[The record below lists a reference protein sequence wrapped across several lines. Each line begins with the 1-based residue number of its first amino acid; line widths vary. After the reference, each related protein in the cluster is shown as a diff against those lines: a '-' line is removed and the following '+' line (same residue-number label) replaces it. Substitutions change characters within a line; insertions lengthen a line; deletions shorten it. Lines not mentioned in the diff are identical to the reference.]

1 MSGKLVDTTL
11 LHYFRTKLD
20 TVFAKKSEVGDKNV
34 IEHVQK
40 NGTELTVT
48 NKTVNV
54 TVPTR
59 TSELTNNSGFVTS
72 DSIPTKTSQ
81 LTNDSGYI
89 TDDDIPTKTSELT
102 NDSNF
107 VSDANYVH
115 TDNNFTTQEKDKLN
129 GIESGAEVN
138 VQSNWDETD
147 TSSDSFIQNKPT
159 IPTATSQ
166 LNNDSNFVSDA
177 NYVHTDNNFTSQDKT
192 KLESVEEGAQV
203 NVIEKV
209 QQNGVDL
216 NIENKTVNVTVPTK
230 TSELEN
236 DSDFVTSADIPEG
249 GIVDTELSSTST
261 NPVQN
266 KAIKQETDKIL
277 GNLATIETSPAIAD
291 HAVGDY
297 IIYDSQLYKVT
308 ATITAGE
315 TITDKIESVYLADDK
330 VSKSGDTMTGQLT
343 MSGANI
349 KIDHN
354 SIIAIDAQSQE
365 YSMLIDN
372 GANIWIGS
380 RQTIARHHAGRTY
393 ISAGWSTTEQ
403 KGNPS
408 IYISVPNTANT
419 SASNHLALHDGMVKD
434 YIIEQGNNYRKW
446 NSGKLECYGNITF
459 NTAINKTWGG
469 IYRSDAHAGVKY
481 PVAFKAINGSTMS
494 VGAYNNATGT
504 DGAWIFTLGNG
515 SLTTTAGFYMARGAT
530 LTTAK
535 TWVIGYYSI
544 GTWK

>member
-20 TVFAKKSEVGDKNV
+20 TVFAKKNEVGDKNV

-40 NGTELTVT
+40 NGTELTVN

-59 TSELTNNSGFVTS
+59 TSELTNNSGFVTG

-89 TDDDIPTKTSELT
+89 TNSDVPTKTSQLT
-102 NDSNF
+102 NDSDF

-129 GIESGAEVN
+129 GIASGAEVN

-147 TSSDSFIQNKPT
+147 TSSDSFIQHKPT

-277 GNLATIETSPAIAD
+277 GDLATIETSPAIAN
-291 HAVGDY
+291 HAVGSY
-297 IIYDSQLYKVT
+297 IVYNSQLYRVT
-308 ATITAGE
+308 TTITAGGTLEGRIKE
-315 TITDKIESVYLADDK
+315 TNVMDETVK
-330 VSKSGDTMTGQLT
+330 VKYVTIPINNTNIPAN
-343 MSGANI
+343 SGATVLNWGGVGPSYLPGKTI
-349 KIDHN
+349 VGAFLAFATGSTLYQTNCQVN
-354 SIIAIDAQSQE
+354 S
-365 YSMLIDN
+365 
-372 GANIWIGS
+372 
-380 RQTIARHHAGRTY
+380 
-393 ISAGWSTTEQ
+393 ST
-403 KGNPS
+403 GGVFLSVHNPS
-408 IYISVPNTANT
+408 SRAITLSSIL
-419 SASNHLALHDGMVKD
+419 LAVF
-434 YIIEQGNNYRKW
+434 Y
-446 NSGKLECYGNITF
+446 
-459 NTAINKTWGG
+459 
-469 IYRSDAHAGVKY
+469 
-481 PVAFKAINGSTMS
+481 
-494 VGAYNNATGT
+494 TG
-504 DGAWIFTLGNG
+504 
-515 SLTTTAGFYMARGAT
+515 
-530 LTTAK
+530 
-535 TWVIGYYSI
+535 
-544 GTWK
+544 

>member
-59 TSELTNNSGFVTS
+59 TSELTNDSGFVTS

-89 TDDDIPTKTSELT
+89 TSDDIPTKTSQLT

-129 GIESGAEVN
+129 GIASGAEVN

-192 KLESVEEGAQV
+192 KLESVEQGAQV

-277 GNLATIETSPAIAD
+277 GNLATIETSPAIAN

-297 IIYDSQLYKVT
+297 IIYDSQLYRVT
-308 ATITAGE
+308 TAITAGSTLEGKISE
-315 TITDKIESVYLADDK
+315 TSIASQMQPYPDYQNRKTLHTGNNKTTNTT
-330 VSKSGDTMTGQLT
+330 VSGTMTQTGFIHVQVT
-343 MSGANI
+343 TA
-349 KIDHN
+349 
-354 SIIAIDAQSQE
+354 AT
-365 YSMLIDN
+365 N
-372 GANIWIGS
+372 GAPFMRI
-380 RQTIARHHAGRTY
+380 
-393 ISAGWSTTEQ
+393 
-403 KGNPS
+403 
-408 IYISVPNTANT
+408 
-419 SASNHLALHDGMVKD
+419 
-434 YIIEQGNNYRKW
+434 
-446 NSGKLECYGNITF
+446 
-459 NTAINKTWGG
+459 
-469 IYRSDAHAGVKY
+469 
-481 PVAFKAINGSTMS
+481 AINGFNVYEYFTKYANTYIYATSPLIPVRNGDSYQIIMGTNG
-494 VGAYNNATGT
+494 VATGSYT
-504 DGAWIFTLGNG
+504 VTFIQ
-515 SLTTTAGFYMARGAT
+515 AR
-530 LTTAK
+530 
-535 TWVIGYYSI
+535 
-544 GTWK
+544 

>member
-40 NGTELTVT
+40 NGTELTVN

-59 TSELTNNSGFVTS
+59 TSELTNNSGFVTG

-89 TDDDIPTKTSELT
+89 TNSDVPTKTSQLT
-102 NDSNF
+102 NDSDF

-129 GIESGAEVN
+129 GIASGAEVN

-147 TSSDSFIQNKPT
+147 TSSDSFIQHKPT

-277 GNLATIETSPAIAD
+277 GNLATIETSPAIAN
-291 HAVGDY
+291 HAIGDY
-297 IIYDSQLYKVT
+297 IVYDSQLYKVT

-354 SIIAIDAQSQE
+354 KIVSVDSQNQE
-365 YSMLIDN
+365 YPAIVDN
-372 GANIWIGS
+372 GSNLWIGS
-380 RQTIARHHAGRTY
+380 QQTAYRHHAGGTY
-393 ISAGWSTTEQ
+393 ISAGWDTTTQ
-403 KGNPS
+403 KGNET
-408 IYISVPNTANT
+408 IYVSVPNTANT
-419 SASNHLALHDGMVKD
+419 GASNHLVLHDGMAKD
-434 YIIEQGNNYRKW
+434 YVIEQKNNASNGYTKW
-446 NSGKLECYGNITF
+446 ASGKLEQYGYT
-459 NTAINKTWGG
+459 THSTTINKGWGNG
-469 IYRSDAHAGVKY
+469 YRSDSTYSQTYPISFNAVYSTNINVYGGGEACWLGISHAG
-481 PVAFKAINGSTMS
+481 T
-494 VGAYNNATGT
+494 ATRT
-504 DGAWIFTLGNG
+504 PWYYFIR
-515 SLTTTAGFYMARGAT
+515 SAT
-530 LTTAK
+530 LTTNTK
-535 TWVIGYYSI
+535 FYVTYYAV
-544 GTWK
+544 GRWK

>member
-40 NGTELTVT
+40 NGTELTVN

-89 TDDDIPTKTSELT
+89 TSSDVPTKTSQLT

-166 LNNDSNFVSDA
+166 LSNDSNFVSDA

-192 KLESVEEGAQV
+192 KLESVENGAQV

-236 DSDFVTSADIPEG
+236 DSDFITSADIPEG

-266 KAIKQETDKIL
+266 KAIKQETNKIL
-277 GNLATIETSPAIAD
+277 GNLATIETSPAIAN
-291 HAVGDY
+291 HAVGSY
-297 IIYDSQLYKVT
+297 IVYNSQLYRVT
-308 ATITAGE
+308 TAITAGGTLE
-315 TITDKIESVYLADDK
+315 GRIQKTNVMDETVKVKYVTVPLTNTNIPANSGATVLNWGGVGPSYLPGKKIVGAFLAFASGSTLYQTNCQVNSSTGGVYLSVYNPSSRTITVSSILLA
-330 VSKSGDTMTGQLT
+330 VLYTG
-343 MSGANI
+343 
-349 KIDHN
+349 
-354 SIIAIDAQSQE
+354 
-365 YSMLIDN
+365 
-372 GANIWIGS
+372 
-380 RQTIARHHAGRTY
+380 
-393 ISAGWSTTEQ
+393 
-403 KGNPS
+403 
-408 IYISVPNTANT
+408 
-419 SASNHLALHDGMVKD
+419 
-434 YIIEQGNNYRKW
+434 
-446 NSGKLECYGNITF
+446 
-459 NTAINKTWGG
+459 
-469 IYRSDAHAGVKY
+469 
-481 PVAFKAINGSTMS
+481 
-494 VGAYNNATGT
+494 
-504 DGAWIFTLGNG
+504 
-515 SLTTTAGFYMARGAT
+515 
-530 LTTAK
+530 
-535 TWVIGYYSI
+535 
-544 GTWK
+544 

>member
-59 TSELTNNSGFVTS
+59 TSELTNDSGFVTS

-89 TDDDIPTKTSELT
+89 TGDDIPTKTSELT

-129 GIESGAEVN
+129 GIASGAEVN

-177 NYVHTDNNFTSQDKT
+177 NYVHTDNNFTAQDKT
-192 KLESVEEGAQV
+192 KLESVEQGAQV

-277 GNLATIETSPAIAD
+277 GNLATIETSPAIAN
-291 HAVGDY
+291 HAVGSY
-297 IIYDSQLYKVT
+297 IVYNSQLYRVT
-308 ATITAGE
+308 SAITAGGTLE
-315 TITDKIESVYLADDK
+315 GRIQATNVMDETVKVKYVTIPLTNTNIPANSGASVLNWGGVGPSYLPGKTIVGAFLAFASGSTIYQTNCQVNSSTGGVYLSVYNPSSRTITVSSILLA
-330 VSKSGDTMTGQLT
+330 VF
-343 MSGANI
+343 
-349 KIDHN
+349 
-354 SIIAIDAQSQE
+354 
-365 YSMLIDN
+365 Y
-372 GANIWIGS
+372 IG
-380 RQTIARHHAGRTY
+380 
-393 ISAGWSTTEQ
+393 
-403 KGNPS
+403 
-408 IYISVPNTANT
+408 
-419 SASNHLALHDGMVKD
+419 
-434 YIIEQGNNYRKW
+434 
-446 NSGKLECYGNITF
+446 
-459 NTAINKTWGG
+459 
-469 IYRSDAHAGVKY
+469 
-481 PVAFKAINGSTMS
+481 
-494 VGAYNNATGT
+494 
-504 DGAWIFTLGNG
+504 
-515 SLTTTAGFYMARGAT
+515 
-530 LTTAK
+530 
-535 TWVIGYYSI
+535 
-544 GTWK
+544 

>member
-59 TSELTNNSGFVTS
+59 TSELTNNSGFVTNDSIPTKTSQLTNDSGYITS

-89 TDDDIPTKTSELT
+89 TGGDIPTRTSQLTNDSGYITSSDVPTKTSQLTNDSDFVTSDDIPTKTSELDNDSGYITSDDVPTNTSQLT

-115 TDNNFTTQEKDKLN
+115 TDNNFTTQEKNKLN
-129 GIESGAEVN
+129 GIASGAEVN
-138 VQSNWDETD
+138 VQSNWGETD

-166 LNNDSNFVSDA
+166 LSNDSNFVSDA

-192 KLESVEEGAQV
+192 KLGSVEQNAQV
-203 NVIEKV
+203 NIIEKV

-230 TSELEN
+230 TSELDN
-236 DSDFVTSADIPEG
+236 DSDFITSADIPEG
-249 GIVDTELSSTST
+249 GIVDTALSSTST

-277 GNLATIETSPAIAD
+277 GNLATIETSPSIAN
-291 HAVGDY
+291 HAVGSY
-297 IIYDSQLYKVT
+297 IVYNSQLYRVT
-308 ATITAGE
+308 TAITAGGTLDGKITAVNVGDMVSTRFN
-315 TITDKIESVYLADDK
+315 TIKDYVVE
-330 VSKSGDTMTGQLT
+330 
-343 MSGANI
+343 
-349 KIDHN
+349 
-354 SIIAIDAQSQE
+354 QS
-365 YSMLIDN
+365 N
-372 GANIWIGS
+372 GA
-380 RQTIARHHAGRTY
+380 T
-393 ISAGWSTTEQ
+393 
-403 KGNPS
+403 KG
-408 IYISVPNTANT
+408 YT
-419 SASNHLALHDGMVKD
+419 
-434 YIIEQGNNYRKW
+434 KW
-446 NSGKLECYGNITF
+446 NSGKLEVWERV
-459 NTAINKTWGG
+459 NKTIAVTSAMSGNL
-469 IYRSDAHAGVKY
+469 KY
-481 PVAFKAINGSTMS
+481 GTLGTVTYQVPFVDYPILSATLQTQNGYGWLVPTYDNYSKTS
-494 VGAYNNATGT
+494 TGT
-504 DGAWIFTLGNG
+504 MYIYHSASQSSVKCTINIYAVG
-515 SLTTTAGFYMARGAT
+515 R
-530 LTTAK
+530 
-535 TWVIGYYSI
+535 
-544 GTWK
+544 WK

>member
-59 TSELTNNSGFVTS
+59 TSELTNDSGFVTG

-89 TDDDIPTKTSELT
+89 TSDDIPTKTSQLT
-102 NDSNF
+102 
-107 VSDANYVH
+107 
-115 TDNNFTTQEKDKLN
+115 
-129 GIESGAEVN
+129 
-138 VQSNWDETD
+138 
-147 TSSDSFIQNKPT
+147 
-159 IPTATSQ
+159 
-166 LNNDSNFVSDA
+166 NDSNFVSDA

-192 KLESVEEGAQV
+192 KLESVEQGAQV

-277 GNLATIETSPAIAD
+277 GNLATIETSPAIAN

-297 IIYDSQLYKVT
+297 IVYNSQLYKVT
-308 ATITAGE
+308 SAITSGG
-315 TITDKIESVYLADDK
+315 TLDGKISEMAV
-330 VSKSGDTMTGQLT
+330 GDFL
-343 MSGANI
+343 S
-349 KIDHN
+349 
-354 SIIAIDAQSQE
+354 SQ
-365 YSMLIDN
+365 
-372 GANIWIGS
+372 
-380 RQTIARHHAGRTY
+380 
-393 ISAGWSTTEQ
+393 
-403 KGNPS
+403 
-408 IYISVPNTANT
+408 
-419 SASNHLALHDGMVKD
+419 KD
-434 YIIEQGNNYRKW
+434 YVVEQVGNTKNGYTKW
-446 NSGKLECYGNITF
+446 NSGKLEQYGYETYTTTINIAWGSGYRTGQYRQTYPTTF
-459 NTAINKTWGG
+459 KKVYTTNFNVYGGGQACWCATNEIGTATTTPSYYLI
-469 IYRSDAHAGVKY
+469 RVER
-481 PVAFKAINGSTMS
+481 
-494 VGAYNNATGT
+494 
-504 DGAWIFTLGNG
+504 
-515 SLTTTAGFYMARGAT
+515 LTTSTTFYVT
-530 LTTAK
+530 
-535 TWVIGYYSI
+535 YYSV

>member
-40 NGTELTVT
+40 NGTELTVA

-59 TSELTNNSGFVTS
+59 TSELTNDSGFVTS

-81 LTNDSGYI
+81 LANDSGYI
-89 TDDDIPTKTSELT
+89 TGDDIPTKTSQLT
-102 NDSNF
+102 NDSDF
-107 VSDANYVH
+107 ISDANYVH

-177 NYVHTDNNFTSQDKT
+177 NYVHTDNNFTAQDKT
-192 KLESVEEGAQV
+192 KLESVEQGAQV

-277 GNLATIETSPAIAD
+277 GNLATIETSPAIAN

-297 IIYDSQLYKVT
+297 IVYDSQLYKVT
-308 ATITAGE
+308 ATITTGTTLNE
-315 TITDKIESVYLADDK
+315 GTNIQK
-330 VSKSGDTMTGQLT
+330 VTVGDVENNTVHGYIQFGSINLGSSTWATNVGTGTGVRPSGTNQ
-343 MSGANI
+343 
-349 KIDHN
+349 
-354 SIIAIDAQSQE
+354 
-365 YSMLIDN
+365 
-372 GANIWIGS
+372 IGS
-380 RQTIARHHAGRTY
+380 YNLTLDVKGKYIVFFKARFADGTNKNGLRGIRFYIGEQNSGEEFIAPA
-393 ISAGWSTTEQ
+393 
-403 KGNPS
+403 
-408 IYISVPNTANT
+408 
-419 SASNHLALHDGMVKD
+419 
-434 YIIEQGNNYRKW
+434 GNNTTINTMRFIDTTNLS
-446 NSGKLECYGNITF
+446 NSNVRMGLYQGSGNIVTCDHIEIY
-459 NTAINKTWGG
+459 AIYLSK
-469 IYRSDAHAGVKY
+469 
-481 PVAFKAINGSTMS
+481 
-494 VGAYNNATGT
+494 
-504 DGAWIFTLGNG
+504 
-515 SLTTTAGFYMARGAT
+515 
-530 LTTAK
+530 
-535 TWVIGYYSI
+535 
-544 GTWK
+544 

>member
-40 NGTELTVT
+40 NGTELTVN

-59 TSELTNNSGFVTS
+59 TSELTNNSGFVTG

-89 TDDDIPTKTSELT
+89 TSGDIPTKTSQLT

-129 GIESGAEVN
+129 GIASGAEEN

-166 LNNDSNFVSDA
+166 LSNDSNFVSDA

-192 KLESVEEGAQV
+192 KLGSVEEGAQV

-230 TSELEN
+230 TSDLEN
-236 DSDFVTSADIPEG
+236 DSDFITSADIPEG
-249 GIVDTELSSTST
+249 GIVDTALSSTST

-277 GNLATIETSPAIAD
+277 GNLATIETSPAIAN
-291 HAVGDY
+291 HAVGSY
-297 IIYDSQLYKVT
+297 IVYNSQLYRVT
-308 ATITAGE
+308 TAITAGGTLDGKITAVNVGDMVSTRFN
-315 TITDKIESVYLADDK
+315 TIKDYVI
-330 VSKSGDTMTGQLT
+330 
-343 MSGANI
+343 
-349 KIDHN
+349 
-354 SIIAIDAQSQE
+354 
-365 YSMLIDN
+365 
-372 GANIWIGS
+372 
-380 RQTIARHHAGRTY
+380 
-393 ISAGWSTTEQ
+393 EQ
-403 KGNPS
+403 KN
-408 IYISVPNTANT
+408 N
-419 SASNHLALHDGMVKD
+419 ASNG
-434 YIIEQGNNYRKW
+434 YTKW
-446 NSGKLECYGNITF
+446 ASGKLEQYGYT
-459 NTAINKTWGG
+459 THSTTVNKGWGNG
-469 IYRSDAHAGVKY
+469 YRSDSQYSQTY
-481 PVAFKAINGSTMS
+481 PTTFQAVYSTNINVYGGGEACWLGISL
-494 VGAYNNATGT
+494 TGT
-504 DGAWIFTLGNG
+504 ATRTPWYYFIR
-515 SLTTTAGFYMARGAT
+515 SAT
-530 LTTAK
+530 LTTNTKFYVTYYA
-535 TWVIGYYSI
+535 IGR
-544 GTWK
+544 WK

>member
-40 NGTELTVT
+40 NGTELTVN

-59 TSELTNNSGFVTS
+59 TSELTNNSGFVTNDSIPTKTSQLTNDSGYITS

-89 TDDDIPTKTSELT
+89 TSADIPTKTSQLTNDSGFVTSDDIPTNTSQLT

-129 GIESGAEVN
+129 GIASGAEVN

-159 IPTATSQ
+159 IPTAMSQ
-166 LNNDSNFVSDA
+166 LSNDSNFVSDA

-192 KLESVEEGAQV
+192 KLGSVEEGAQV
-203 NVIEKV
+203 NIIEKV

-216 NIENKTVNVTVPTK
+216 NIENKTVDVTVPTK

-277 GNLATIETSPAIAD
+277 GNLATIETSPAIAN

-297 IIYDSQLYKVT
+297 IVYNSQLYRVT
-308 ATITAGE
+308 TAITAGG
-315 TITDKIESVYLADDK
+315 TLDGKIEEV
-330 VSKSGDTMTGQLT
+330 
-343 MSGANI
+343 N
-349 KIDHN
+349 
-354 SIIAIDAQSQE
+354 
-365 YSMLIDN
+365 
-372 GANIWIGS
+372 IGS
-380 RQTIARHHAGRTY
+380 LLGVDY
-393 ISAGWSTTEQ
+393 VVEQ
-403 KGNPS
+403 VKNG
-408 IYISVPNTANT
+408 
-419 SASNHLALHDGMVKD
+419 SNG
-434 YIIEQGNNYRKW
+434 YTKW
-446 NSGKLECYGNITF
+446 NSGKLEVWQRVTKTINVTTGMSGGMFYGTISPIAYQVQFEVDYPILNV
-459 NTAINKTWGG
+459 TAQTEKGYGWLVPSYDN
-469 IYRSDAHAGVKY
+469 YSRA
-481 PVAFKAINGSTMS
+481 N
-494 VGAYNNATGT
+494 TGT
-504 DGAWIFTLGNG
+504 LYIYHSASRTDVKVTLNIYAVG
-515 SLTTTAGFYMARGAT
+515 R
-530 LTTAK
+530 
-535 TWVIGYYSI
+535 
-544 GTWK
+544 WK

>member
-59 TSELTNNSGFVTS
+59 TSELTNDSGFVTS

-89 TDDDIPTKTSELT
+89 TGDDIPTKTSELT

-129 GIESGAEVN
+129 GIASGAEVN

-177 NYVHTDNNFTSQDKT
+177 NYVHTDNNFTAQDKT
-192 KLESVEEGAQV
+192 KLESVEQGAQV

-277 GNLATIETSPAIAD
+277 GNLATIETSPAIAN
-291 HAVGDY
+291 HAVGSY
-297 IIYDSQLYKVT
+297 IVYNSQLYRVT
-308 ATITAGE
+308 SAITAGRTLE
-315 TITDKIESVYLADDK
+315 GRIQATNVMDETVKVKYVTIPLTNTNIPANSGASVLNWGGVGPSYLPGKTIVGAFLAFASGSTLYQTNCQVNSSTGGVYLSVYNPSSRTITVSSILLA
-330 VSKSGDTMTGQLT
+330 VFYTG
-343 MSGANI
+343 
-349 KIDHN
+349 
-354 SIIAIDAQSQE
+354 
-365 YSMLIDN
+365 
-372 GANIWIGS
+372 
-380 RQTIARHHAGRTY
+380 
-393 ISAGWSTTEQ
+393 
-403 KGNPS
+403 
-408 IYISVPNTANT
+408 
-419 SASNHLALHDGMVKD
+419 
-434 YIIEQGNNYRKW
+434 
-446 NSGKLECYGNITF
+446 
-459 NTAINKTWGG
+459 
-469 IYRSDAHAGVKY
+469 
-481 PVAFKAINGSTMS
+481 
-494 VGAYNNATGT
+494 
-504 DGAWIFTLGNG
+504 
-515 SLTTTAGFYMARGAT
+515 
-530 LTTAK
+530 
-535 TWVIGYYSI
+535 
-544 GTWK
+544 

>member
-40 NGTELTVT
+40 NGTELTVN

-59 TSELTNNSGFVTS
+59 TSELTNNSGFVTN

-89 TDDDIPTKTSELT
+89 TSDSIPTKTSQLTNDSDFVTSDDIPTKTSQLTNDSGYITSADIPTKTSQLTNDSGYITSSDVPTNTSQLT

-129 GIESGAEVN
+129 GIASGAEVN

-166 LNNDSNFVSDA
+166 LSNDSNFVSDA

-192 KLESVEEGAQV
+192 KLGSVEEGAQV

-236 DSDFVTSADIPEG
+236 DSDFITSADIPEG

-277 GNLATIETSPAIAD
+277 GNLATIETSPAIAN

-297 IIYDSQLYKVT
+297 IVYNSQLYRVT
-308 ATITAGE
+308 TAITAGG
-315 TITDKIESVYLADDK
+315 TLDGKIEEVNIGSLLVNFGMFKTVAGTFD
-330 VSKSGDTMTGQLT
+330 SKSVPANGHTSISTN
-343 MSGANI
+343 MSSVIPSGY
-349 KIDHN
+349 KPVF
-354 SIIAIDAQSQE
+354 
-365 YSMLIDN
+365 
-372 GANIWIGS
+372 
-380 RQTIARHHAGRTY
+380 AR
-393 ISAGWSTTEQ
+393 
-403 KGNPS
+403 
-408 IYISVPNTANT
+408 
-419 SASNHLALHDGMVKD
+419 L
-434 YIIEQGNNYRKW
+434 
-446 NSGKLECYGNITF
+446 
-459 NTAINKTWGG
+459 
-469 IYRSDAHAGVKY
+469 
-481 PVAFKAINGSTMS
+481 
-494 VGAYNNATGT
+494 NATGSNAVLYYQLSFNIET
-504 DGAWIFTLGNG
+504 HNAFIGLRNVTSSAVSVQP
-515 SLTTTAGFYMARGAT
+515 SL
-530 LTTAK
+530 
-535 TWVIGYYSI
+535 SI
-544 GTWK
+544 TCIKE

>member
-59 TSELTNNSGFVTS
+59 TSELTNDSGFVTG

-89 TDDDIPTKTSELT
+89 TSDDIPTKTSQLT
-102 NDSNF
+102 
-107 VSDANYVH
+107 
-115 TDNNFTTQEKDKLN
+115 
-129 GIESGAEVN
+129 
-138 VQSNWDETD
+138 
-147 TSSDSFIQNKPT
+147 
-159 IPTATSQ
+159 
-166 LNNDSNFVSDA
+166 NDSNFVSDA

-192 KLESVEEGAQV
+192 KLESVEQGAQV

-277 GNLATIETSPAIAD
+277 GNLATIETSPAIAN
-291 HAVGDY
+291 HAVGSY
-297 IIYDSQLYKVT
+297 IVYNSQLYRVT
-308 ATITAGE
+308 SAITAGGTLE
-315 TITDKIESVYLADDK
+315 GRIQATNVMDETVKVKYVTIPLTNTNIPANSGASVLNWGGVGPSYLPGKTIVGAFLAFASGSTLYQTNCQVNSSTGGVYLSVYNPSSRTITVSSILLA
-330 VSKSGDTMTGQLT
+330 VLYTG
-343 MSGANI
+343 
-349 KIDHN
+349 
-354 SIIAIDAQSQE
+354 
-365 YSMLIDN
+365 
-372 GANIWIGS
+372 
-380 RQTIARHHAGRTY
+380 
-393 ISAGWSTTEQ
+393 
-403 KGNPS
+403 
-408 IYISVPNTANT
+408 
-419 SASNHLALHDGMVKD
+419 
-434 YIIEQGNNYRKW
+434 
-446 NSGKLECYGNITF
+446 
-459 NTAINKTWGG
+459 
-469 IYRSDAHAGVKY
+469 
-481 PVAFKAINGSTMS
+481 
-494 VGAYNNATGT
+494 
-504 DGAWIFTLGNG
+504 
-515 SLTTTAGFYMARGAT
+515 
-530 LTTAK
+530 
-535 TWVIGYYSI
+535 
-544 GTWK
+544 